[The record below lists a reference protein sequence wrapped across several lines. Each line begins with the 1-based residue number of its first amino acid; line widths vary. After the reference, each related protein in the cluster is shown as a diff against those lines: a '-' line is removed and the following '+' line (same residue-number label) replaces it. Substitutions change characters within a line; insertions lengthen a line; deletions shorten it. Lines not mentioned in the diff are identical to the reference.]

1 MVLTLDNVTAAM
13 DGKRLGKYEPSGL
26 TTVGET
32 VLSKAYALS
41 GRDPQLEYQKEDL
54 GKDLAA
60 SFPSLT
66 LNECILAVKAGVAGE
81 IGTAKTPSYA
91 AVMQWVGA
99 YDKSPMVADAR
110 RITAKRKTEAPK
122 RLTPEQGLAMMRR
135 TMPALARD
143 RWNSVRANGA
153 FNGNAIPHV
162 SAQIYDWLGE
172 EGILKCTPEQK
183 NAASR
188 KATSEVRQGS
198 VWNVEHLESG
208 KALIRSR
215 AKHYALEIWM
225 RDLHTSGGSL
235 TLPDQ
240 VKRIYE

>member
-13 DGKRLGKYEPSGL
+13 SGKKLGKYEQSEL
-26 TTVGET
+26 TTVGKT

-41 GRDPQLEYQKEDL
+41 GRDPQLEYQAEEL
-54 GKDLAA
+54 GRDLAA
-60 SFPSLT
+60 SFPALT
-66 LNECILAVKAGVAGE
+66 LNECVLAVKAGVAGE
-81 IGTAKTPSYA
+81 IGSVKAPSYA

-110 RITAKRKTEAPK
+110 RIAARRKAEAPK

-135 TMPALARD
+135 TMPELARK
-143 RWNSVRANGA
+143 RWNDIRTEGA
-153 FNGNAIPHV
+153 FGQAVLPHV

-188 KATSEVRQGS
+188 KATSEVKKSS
-198 VWNVEHLESG
+198 VWDMEHLETG

-235 TLPDQ
+235 TLPEQ

>member
-13 DGKRLGKYEPSGL
+13 NGMRLGKYEPSGL

-54 GKDLAA
+54 GRDLAA

-81 IGTAKTPSYA
+81 IGTVKTPSYA

-110 RITAKRKTEAPK
+110 RITEKRKVERVK
-122 RLTPEQGLAMMRR
+122 LTPDQGLALMRR
-135 TMPALARD
+135 TMPKEAAK
-143 RWNSVRANGA
+143 RWDEIRVNGK
-153 FNGNAIPHV
+153 FGNAILAHV

-172 EGILKCTPEQK
+172 EGILRMTEDQK
-183 NAASR
+183 VAASR
-188 KATSEVRQGS
+188 KAREEVKKSS
-198 VWNVEHLESG
+198 VWNVDQLETG
-208 KALIRSR
+208 KALIKSR
-215 AKHYALEIWM
+215 TKHYALEIWM

>member
-13 DGKRLGKYEPSGL
+13 NGKRLGKYEPSGL
-26 TTVGET
+26 ITVGET

-81 IGTAKTPSYA
+81 IGSVKTPSYA

-110 RITAKRKTEAPK
+110 RITAKRDKERP
-122 RLTPEQGLAMMRR
+122 RLTPEQGLAQMRR
-135 TMPALARD
+135 TMPALARK
-143 RWNSVRANGA
+143 RWDDIRTNGA
-153 FNGNAIPHV
+153 FGKATLPHV

-172 EGILKCTPEQK
+172 EGVLRLTQEERTIATKK
-183 NAASR
+183 G
-188 KATSEVRQGS
+188 TSEVRKSS
-198 VWNVEHLESG
+198 VWDLEHLEVG
-208 KALIRSR
+208 KALIRTR
-215 AKHYALEIWM
+215 TKHYALEEWM
-225 RDLHTSGGSL
+225 RDLFNAGGSL
-235 TLPDQ
+235 ALPSE